1 MRVIRIAPALLSVL
15 VLGCQ
20 ARVQGGL
27 DEAEAN
33 EIQSLLIEGGF
44 DARKVPEPGKKPAW
58 AIEVDPER
66 ARDAAR
72 VLTDLGLP
80 RKKLTGLDSVQT
92 GLLATPS
99 QERLSELHARSDEL
113 VLTLQSIAGV
123 TLARVHLVIPPPPR
137 PGQPPGHPK
146 AAAMLRVRPGH
157 GPRVRAL
164 QSELR
169 TLISGSVEGLA
180 PDDVSLLFDEVAAAA
195 APPGQPGRR
204 AQRVR
209 YLVIGLGTLVSVL
222 ALLLVNVGLRMRSLQ
237 AAGARS

>member
-1 MRVIRIAPALLSVL
+1 MRVVRIAPVLLSVV

-44 DARKVPEPGKKPAW
+44 DARKVPEPGKKPTW
-58 AIEVDPER
+58 AIEVDQER

-80 RKKLTGLDSVQT
+80 RKKLAGLDSVQA

-99 QERLSELHARSDEL
+99 QERLSELHALSDEL
-113 VLTLQSIAGV
+113 AQTLQSVAGV
-123 TLARVHLVIPPPPR
+123 TMARVHLVIPPPPR
-137 PGQPPGHPK
+137 PGQTPGHPK

-157 GPRVRAL
+157 GPRVRAM
-164 QSELR
+164 QNELR

-180 PDDVSLLFDEVAAAA
+180 ADDVSLLLDEVVSAKG
-195 APPGQPGRR
+195 PPEQPGPR
-204 AQRVR
+204 AQKVR
-209 YLVIGLGTLVSVL
+209 YLVIGLGALVSVL
-222 ALLLVNVGLRMRSLQ
+222 ALLLVNLGLRMRTLN